1 MWWFNFFCLNYRR
14 KLLTLLRVFLACFLL
29 LCLELYAGTI
39 QRNKMALDQVGKE
52 LPVEVTVVSTD
63 GTQDVGIRIE
73 ESKIEGLLATG
84 IKAPVYSTQIAGNI
98 DPVNQLDPVKSCDTS
113 LYGINTLD
121 GFSFLENDSVTFASG
136 FDKTF
141 VESQDPVC
149 VLSTKYAIT
158 HNLQVGDNLTLPVY
172 SIDYDQ
178 TGYSFQ
184 FGSLGTVSLEVIGT
198 FEEAS
203 GGQSTVNGIVPIA
216 WVRTLYENN
225 ELPFFYHSFNGV
237 VNNPLELNSFKV
249 AVEELGFREVNPT
262 AADLRTGN
270 ALIIHDKV
278 FRETAER
285 LQGNLRLFKLF
296 MPGFCV
302 LLCALVL
309 VITFFVLRSSR
320 KNIALAYAF
329 GKPLVLLGFTLL
341 LDNLLLSLIGC
352 GIALAISLPLLGT
365 MALPVAEVF
374 VAVSFFGSVGAVFLV
389 CRIDVLQT
397 LIKQEETM

>member
-149 VLSTKYAIT
+149 VLSTNYAIT

-203 GGQSTVNGIVPIA
+203 DGQSTVNGIVPIA

>member
-39 QRNKMALDQVGKE
+39 QRNKMALDQVCKE

-149 VLSTKYAIT
+149 VLSTNYAIT

>member
-121 GFSFLENDSVTFASG
+121 GFSFLENGSVTFASG

-149 VLSTKYAIT
+149 VLSTNYAIT

>member
-73 ESKIEGLLATG
+73 ESKIEGLLAAG

-149 VLSTKYAIT
+149 VLSTNYAIT

>member
-14 KLLTLLRVFLACFLL
+14 KLLTLLRVFLACILL

-149 VLSTKYAIT
+149 VLSTNYAIT

>member
-149 VLSTKYAIT
+149 VLSTNYAIT

-249 AVEELGFREVNPT
+249 AVEELGFREVIPT

>member
-149 VLSTKYAIT
+149 VLSTNYAIT

-237 VNNPLELNSFKV
+237 VNSPLELNSFKV

>member
-149 VLSTKYAIT
+149 VLSTNYAIT

-374 VAVSFFGSVGAVFLV
+374 AAVSFFGSVGAVFLV

>member
-1 MWWFNFFCLNYRR
+1 
-14 KLLTLLRVFLACFLL
+14 
-29 LCLELYAGTI
+29 
-39 QRNKMALDQVGKE
+39 MALDQVGKE

-149 VLSTKYAIT
+149 VLSTNYAIT

>member
-149 VLSTKYAIT
+149 VLSTNYAIT

>member
-52 LPVEVTVVSTD
+52 RPVEVTVVSTD

-149 VLSTKYAIT
+149 VLSTNYAIT

>member
-98 DPVNQLDPVKSCDTS
+98 DPVNQLDSVKSCDTS

-149 VLSTKYAIT
+149 VLSTNYAIT